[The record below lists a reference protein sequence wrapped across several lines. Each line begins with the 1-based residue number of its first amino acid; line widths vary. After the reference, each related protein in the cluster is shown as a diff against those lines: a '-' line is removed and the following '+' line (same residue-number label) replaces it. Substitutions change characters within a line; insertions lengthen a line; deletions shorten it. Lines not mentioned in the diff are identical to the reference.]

1 MADAHNDHDSTPSPA
16 TDVERHGDAG
26 SLVSWTVSN
35 SDGSKSHIV
44 HVDSEGITW
53 ALGMKKP
60 EAFGQL
66 VGRLAAQPDQS
77 AALIGE
83 QRGGHHLP
91 CNDIARVTYAED
103 LKQLVVIDKAGK
115 KQKIAKGDKDEQKQ
129 VFAAVGQHL
138 GGKASEE
145 EADAWSVLQGPLVTL
160 AILGAIGGFFI
171 YFTTISDPNFEASGR
186 RRGMKEL
193 MNWLGYTIGPT
204 WASVIV
210 GVLLI
215 TIIAFTVIQL
225 VKRPTRQVLDL

>member
-1 MADAHNDHDSTPSPA
+1 MSDTHNDSNSLKPA
-16 TDVERHGDAG
+16 TNTEMQGDAG
-26 SLVSWTVSN
+26 TLISWTVSN

-83 QRGGHHLP
+83 QRGGHHLSR
-91 CNDIARVTYAED
+91 NDIARVTFAED
-103 LKQLVVIDKAGK
+103 LKQLVITDKAGK
-115 KQKIAKGDKDEQKQ
+115 KQKITKGDKDEQKQ
-129 VFAAVGQHL
+129 VFEAAGQHL

-145 EADAWSVLQGPLVTL
+145 EADAWSVIQGPLVTL

-171 YFTTISDPNFEASGR
+171 YFTTISDPNFQATGR
-186 RRGMKEL
+186 RSGMKQL

-210 GVLLI
+210 GALVLLI
-215 TIIAFTVIQL
+215 ISLTVFQL

>member
-1 MADAHNDHDSTPSPA
+1 MLFMSDTHNDHDA
-16 TDVERHGDAG
+16 TIETEPQGDAG
-26 SLVSWTVSN
+26 TLISWTVSN

-77 AALIGE
+77 AALIRE
-83 QRGGHHLP
+83 QKGGQHLSR
-91 CNDIARVTYAED
+91 NDIARVSYVED
-103 LKQLVVIDKAGK
+103 LKQLVITDKAGK

-129 VFAAVGQHL
+129 VFEAVGQHL
-138 GGKASEE
+138 GGKVSEE
-145 EADAWSVLQGPLVTL
+145 EADAWSVIQGPLATL
-160 AILGAIGGFFI
+160 AFFAAIGGFFI
-171 YFTTISDPNFEASGR
+171 YFTTISDPNYEATGR
-186 RRGMKEL
+186 RSGMKQL

-210 GVLLI
+210 GALVLLI
-215 TIIAFTVIQL
+215 ISLTVFQL
-225 VKRPTRQVLDL
+225 VKRPTRKVLDL